1 MLLAFIG
8 AVAFTI
14 GTSFYCSLLE
24 ALILSTTTA
33 EIEDLKKRKPRKG
46 AKLEELKAD
55 ISDTISAIL
64 TLNTISNTAGTA
76 LVSGLAVIMW
86 GNAIVGIITGG
97 MTIGVLIFS
106 EVIPKNLGFV
116 YRTTLHPWV
125 VRPLGILR
133 WLMSPITYLT
143 NLSVRLVVKDN
154 VEEDPDADEKEII
167 LLAEKGAKEGR
178 LTSGESDMVTN
189 ALKLDDVL
197 VSEIMTPRVVVTAIE
212 KSLTVDEVFRASPH
226 IPFARIPVY
235 DEDLDNV
242 VGVIRRRDLLRQ
254 KADDHDL
261 VKISDIMDEVQFVP
275 ETVTAYTAL
284 QTVLRTH
291 QQLLAVVDEFGSL
304 AGVVTMEDIMEY
316 ILGREIFEKDDVA
329 IDMRELA
336 RNEHSKT
343 NDPLTHQEQASKDA
357 D

>member
-116 YRTTLHPWV
+116 YRTKLHPWV
-125 VRPLGILR
+125 VRPLVILK

-197 VSEIMTPRVVVTAIE
+197 AVSYTH
-212 KSLTVDEVFRASPH
+212 LTLPTS
-226 IPFARIPVY
+226 
-235 DEDLDNV
+235 
-242 VGVIRRRDLLRQ
+242 
-254 KADDHDL
+254 DL
-261 VKISDIMDEVQFVP
+261 V
-275 ETVTAYTAL
+275 
-284 QTVLRTH
+284 
-291 QQLLAVVDEFGSL
+291 
-304 AGVVTMEDIMEY
+304 
-316 ILGREIFEKDDVA
+316 
-329 IDMRELA
+329 
-336 RNEHSKT
+336 
-343 NDPLTHQEQASKDA
+343 
-357 D
+357 